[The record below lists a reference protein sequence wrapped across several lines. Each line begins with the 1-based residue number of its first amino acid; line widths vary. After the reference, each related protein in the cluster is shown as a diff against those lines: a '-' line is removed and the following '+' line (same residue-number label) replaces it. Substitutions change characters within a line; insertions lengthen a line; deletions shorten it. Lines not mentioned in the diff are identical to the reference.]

1 MRLEDI
7 HIPVG
12 SLAGVGPATA
22 KLFASLNVFTI
33 ADLLTLYPRDYDD
46 RTKITKLSQFR
57 QNPKI
62 HTVAKVTA
70 HDWFGYGRMKTLKIF
85 INDGSAEAQLIAFN
99 RPFLEKTYP
108 VGSLIAVSGTF
119 AIKYGSLQSSSFDAI
134 KLTEP
139 GIENLSIAE
148 IMQNPLPDSGVLP
161 VYPLTE
167 GLSQKIVRKAV
178 ASALKQC
185 YSGIDSELPE
195 SIMKQRGLLSKKDA
209 ILLIH
214 QPKTYSD
221 VEKARNTL
229 IYEELFKFQYSMAK
243 RIWEHKHKLPEAALS
258 ESPDQNFHAEV
269 PEQTFRQSLSPRQAQ
284 LLERLPFA
292 LTEGQKTAIYQIN
305 MDIDHGFKDRTALL
319 KEPSQT
325 SANSQDLPVY
335 TMSRLLQGD
344 VGSGKTLTAFFACLR
359 TVDLGGQCA
368 VMAPTELLARQHA
381 ENAARSLEVLGVRIA
396 FLTGALSTPAR
407 RQLLKELQN
416 GNIDI
421 LIGTHAL
428 FSSNVCYKDLQL
440 VIIDEQH
447 RFGVMQRNAIIG
459 KGLQLTNKK
468 YVSPHLLMM
477 SATPIP
483 QTLALTVFGDLDV
496 STIKTMPQG
505 RKSVITYLVR
515 EGHEQNAYAAVQ
527 KELEKGR
534 QAYFVYPAISGAP
547 QQEED
552 FSDFSADSN
561 SEKKAQTSIKAAE
574 ENFKFLAEKVYP
586 QFKCALIHSKIEE
599 DSQIKILNDFREGKI
614 QVLVATT
621 VIEVGVDVPN
631 ATCMVIEQADHFG
644 LAQLHQLRGRVGRGQ
659 EQSYCFLIY
668 SHKITETGIARM
680 KAIRESTD
688 GFVLAEADLKLRGP
702 GELTGTLQAGN
713 LSLGIADIHRDRSI
727 LMQARADAFAFMQ
740 RKLQDASSLQDAAFL

>member
-12 SLAGVGPATA
+12 SLAGVAPATA

-258 ESPDQNFHAEV
+258 ENPDQNFHAEV

-325 SANSQDLPVY
+325 SANSQDLPV
-335 TMSRLLQGD
+335 
-344 VGSGKTLTAFFACLR
+344 
-359 TVDLGGQCA
+359 
-368 VMAPTELLARQHA
+368 
-381 ENAARSLEVLGVRIA
+381 
-396 FLTGALSTPAR
+396 
-407 RQLLKELQN
+407 
-416 GNIDI
+416 
-421 LIGTHAL
+421 
-428 FSSNVCYKDLQL
+428 
-440 VIIDEQH
+440 
-447 RFGVMQRNAIIG
+447 
-459 KGLQLTNKK
+459 
-468 YVSPHLLMM
+468 
-477 SATPIP
+477 
-483 QTLALTVFGDLDV
+483 
-496 STIKTMPQG
+496 
-505 RKSVITYLVR
+505 
-515 EGHEQNAYAAVQ
+515 
-527 KELEKGR
+527 
-534 QAYFVYPAISGAP
+534 
-547 QQEED
+547 
-552 FSDFSADSN
+552 
-561 SEKKAQTSIKAAE
+561 
-574 ENFKFLAEKVYP
+574 
-586 QFKCALIHSKIEE
+586 
-599 DSQIKILNDFREGKI
+599 
-614 QVLVATT
+614 
-621 VIEVGVDVPN
+621 
-631 ATCMVIEQADHFG
+631 
-644 LAQLHQLRGRVGRGQ
+644 
-659 EQSYCFLIY
+659 
-668 SHKITETGIARM
+668 
-680 KAIRESTD
+680 
-688 GFVLAEADLKLRGP
+688 
-702 GELTGTLQAGN
+702 
-713 LSLGIADIHRDRSI
+713 
-727 LMQARADAFAFMQ
+727 
-740 RKLQDASSLQDAAFL
+740 